1 MIMNRASPVH
11 VGPWHGLR
19 TCKLCL
25 DRLGPWRG
33 IDPRKPSGH
42 WRGINPRKP
51 WPGSL
56 QSYQYYY
63 AKKMPPVGF
72 PLSLFMVDM
81 FHETP
86 CYCFCD

>member
-1 MIMNRASPVH
+1 MIMNQASPVH
-11 VGPWHGLR
+11 VGPWHGLS

-33 IDPRKPSGH
+33 IDPLKPSGH

-56 QSYQYYY
+56 QSYQYYNANKY
-63 AKKMPPVGF
+63 RFCTDPRLNYM
-72 PLSLFMVDM
+72 
-81 FHETP
+81 
-86 CYCFCD
+86 YCFLLPQLSPA